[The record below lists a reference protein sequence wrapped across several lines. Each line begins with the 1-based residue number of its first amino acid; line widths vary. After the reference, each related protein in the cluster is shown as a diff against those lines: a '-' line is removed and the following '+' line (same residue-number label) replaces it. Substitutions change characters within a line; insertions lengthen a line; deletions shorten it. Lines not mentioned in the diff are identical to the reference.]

1 MGDLCRYCSG
11 ITTSLAA
18 LFAPLTPLVWSVVGF
33 ILFDFLTGVW
43 ASLAEQRRRGKRWA
57 LESRLAWHTIE
68 KMGFASTTLAMT
80 FVIEIV
86 ILQSPTFQ
94 MTRLL
99 AGFICGVELWS
110 FIENACRISPSPLL
124 RHIRKIVSN
133 KINRK
138 IDHE

>member
-1 MGDLCRYCSG
+1 MGALYRYCSG
-11 ITTSLAA
+11 IASSIVA

-43 ASLAEQRRRGKRWA
+43 ASLAEQRREGKRWA

-68 KMGFASTTLAMT
+68 KMGFATTTLAMT

-86 ILQSPTFQ
+86 ILQSPTYE

-110 FIENACRISPSPLL
+110 FLENACRISDAPMLDYL
-124 RHIRKIVSN
+124 RRWVRGRVRKEVEN
-133 KINRK
+133 
-138 IDHE
+138 E

>member
-1 MGDLCRYCSG
+1 
-11 ITTSLAA
+11 
-18 LFAPLTPLVWSVVGF
+18 VWSVVGF

-43 ASLAEQRRRGKRWA
+43 ASIAERRREGKRWA

-68 KMGFASTTLAMT
+68 KMGFATTTLAMT

-86 ILQSPTFQ
+86 ILQSPTYE

-99 AGFICGVELWS
+99 AGFVCGVELWS
-110 FIENACRISPSPLL
+110 FVENACRISPSPLL

-133 KINRK
+133 EFNRRWNN
-138 IDHE
+138 E